1 MPLLDSGSVAQAASR
16 GQLKTS
22 QLQIAWKKKRKSF
35 SDLPSCFLHAVW
47 EHSHTPWYTFGSLYS
62 TLAEP
67 TGWFGVFFSFPW
79 YFCNSIISNFLLPV
93 HQPLTVLWNLP
104 RDWSPQSVNF
114 FSQSHNYFGH
124 RKFNSKMLLFWL
136 FQNDTPE
143 LPFQGKCQD
152 FIWCTICSLG
162 KFQWEKK
169 LHIPWI

>member
-1 MPLLDSGSVAQAASR
+1 MGSSRLYNYRLHERRKESPFLTCPPASYMQCGNTPTHPGTLLNHYTQPWQN
-16 GQLKTS
+16 QLDG
-22 QLQIAWKKKRKSF
+22 LGF
-35 SDLPSCFLHAVW
+35 
-47 EHSHTPWYTFGSLYS
+47 
-62 TLAEP
+62 
-67 TGWFGVFFSFPW
+67 FFSFPW
-79 YFCNSIISNFLLPV
+79 CFCNSIISNFLLPV
-93 HQPLTVLWNLP
+93 HQPLTMLWNLP
-104 RDWSPQSVNF
+104 RDWSPQSVN